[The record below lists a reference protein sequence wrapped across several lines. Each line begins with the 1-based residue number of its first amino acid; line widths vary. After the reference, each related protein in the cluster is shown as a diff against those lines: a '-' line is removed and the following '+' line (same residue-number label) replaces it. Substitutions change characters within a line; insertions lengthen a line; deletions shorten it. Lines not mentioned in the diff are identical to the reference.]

1 MSGVISWSLH
11 LSVNEGQMDSAR
23 ALMAEMVEA
32 TRSEAGSLGYEWFVS
47 EDGSAVHINE
57 RYADSAATME
67 HLGNFGANFAE
78 RFMSCFTPTGFN
90 VYGEPSG
97 EVRAV
102 LDGFGAAY
110 MGTMGGFAP

>member
-1 MSGVISWSLH
+1 MSDVISWNLQ

-32 TRSEAGSLGYEWFVS
+32 TRNEAGARGYEWFVS

-67 HLGNFGANFAE
+67 HLGYFGANFAE
-78 RFMSCFTPTGFN
+78 RFMGCFTPTGFT
-90 VYGEPSG
+90 VYGRPSD

-102 LDGFGAAY
+102 LDGFGAVY
-110 MGTMGGFAP
+110 MGPLGGFAP